1 MKGDIK
7 DFCDKR
13 FHEILN
19 TPGPMNAVA
28 QGATGAFKEVINFID
43 SQQPPKSFEKALLAF
58 KKEQFELY
66 EHGKGFDW
74 DDIVY
79 TIEETAKHFYNL
91 KNENIQT
98 KRTN

>member
-1 MKGDIK
+1 MNKVK
-7 DFCDKR
+7 DFCHKR
-13 FHEILN
+13 FHQILDA
-19 TPGPMNAVA
+19 PGPMNAVA

-43 SQQPPKSFEKALLAF
+43 SQQPPKSFEEALLAF

-79 TIEETAKHFYNL
+79 TIEETAKYFYNL
-91 KNENIQT
+91 KNENI
-98 KRTN
+98 

>member
-19 TPGPMNAVA
+19 NPGPMNAIA

-43 SQQPPKSFEKALLAF
+43 SQQPPKSFEEALLAF

-74 DDIVY
+74 DDVVY

-91 KNENIQT
+91 KDENI
-98 KRTN
+98 